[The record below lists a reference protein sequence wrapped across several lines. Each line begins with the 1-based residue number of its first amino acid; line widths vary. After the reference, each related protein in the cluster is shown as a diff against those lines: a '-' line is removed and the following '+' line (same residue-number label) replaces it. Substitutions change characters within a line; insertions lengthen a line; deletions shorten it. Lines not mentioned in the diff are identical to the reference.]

1 MAQPLGHGHA
11 HGVAHAPVAVT
22 VGDLLAVGA
31 VAVPVI
37 GETLEAI
44 ALPRREASHAGAIAD
59 RVDSRLTQRTRVVTR
74 ADWSIACVTR
84 LLPVESDRGW
94 RAAVVVLRG
103 AQCWRQI
110 ARVLGVLL

>member
-59 RVDSRLTQRTRVVTR
+59 R